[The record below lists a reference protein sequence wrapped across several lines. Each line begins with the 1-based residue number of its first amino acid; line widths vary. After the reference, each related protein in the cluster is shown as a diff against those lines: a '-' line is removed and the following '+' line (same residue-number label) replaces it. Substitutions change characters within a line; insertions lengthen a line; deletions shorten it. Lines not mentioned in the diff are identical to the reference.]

1 MKLNA
6 KLIVNVVH
14 HGLGAKKNFSSR
26 LHKTAL
32 SSIFLPFYLTE
43 KTSDLHLV
51 VVEDFYKKN
60 CVKELCKK
68 SIEKIMWDSAYTQ
81 KRIISA
87 FIEVL
92 QTKLLPSAGTYFS
105 LRSVLHI

>member
-1 MKLNA
+1 MKLTA

-14 HGLGAKKNFSSR
+14 HGLGVKKIFSSR
-26 LHKTAL
+26 LRKTAL
-32 SSIFLPFYLTE
+32 SSSFLPFYITE

-51 VVEDFYKKN
+51 VEDFYKKN
-60 CVKELCKK
+60 CIKELCKK

-92 QTKLLPSAGTYFS
+92 QTKLLPSAGMYFS

>member
-1 MKLNA
+1 MKLTA

-14 HGLGAKKNFSSR
+14 HGLGVKKIFSSR
-26 LHKTAL
+26 LRKTAL
-32 SSIFLPFYLTE
+32 SSSFLPFYLTE
-43 KTSDLHLV
+43 KTSDLHL

-68 SIEKIMWDSAYTQ
+68 SIEKNMWDSAYTQ